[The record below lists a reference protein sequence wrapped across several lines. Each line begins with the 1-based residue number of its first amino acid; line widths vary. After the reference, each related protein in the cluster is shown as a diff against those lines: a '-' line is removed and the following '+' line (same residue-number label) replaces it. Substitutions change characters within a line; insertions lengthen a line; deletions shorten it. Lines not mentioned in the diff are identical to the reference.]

1 MIMPPLLRLLH
12 IIVMH
17 NKGIKMRRVDDQ
29 LTVKELREFINQPD
43 LDENAVVYME
53 RVEDFY
59 FKENGWKAKELK
71 NIFFPFENE
80 INEYIEVLNIA
91 YNREENA
98 VQITP
103 HY

>member
-1 MIMPPLLRLLH
+1 MPYIDIEREKE
-12 IIVMH
+12 
-17 NKGIKMRRVDDQ
+17 NKMGRVDDQ

>member
-1 MIMPPLLRLLH
+1 MPYIDIEREKE
-12 IIVMH
+12 
-17 NKGIKMRRVDDQ
+17 NKMRRVDDQ

-59 FKENGWKAKELK
+59 FKENGWKTKELL
-71 NIFFPFENE
+71 NIFFPYENE
-80 INEYIEVLNIA
+80 TNEYIEVLNIA
-91 YNREENA
+91 YNREENT